1 MAEGQ
6 KQAKILESGNLLNI
20 YLPNILN
27 FFCAFGFHEISFF
40 FLNFPEAQKQQLINE
55 AQGAAEAVIAAGQ
68 ARAKSIELVRSSCL
82 KNIGSIHISR

>member
-20 YLPNILN
+20 YLPNIFN
-27 FFCAFGFHEISFF
+27 FFCAFGFHEIFIS
-40 FLNFPEAQKQQLINE
+40 EAQKQQLINE

-68 ARAKSIELVRSSCL
+68 ARAKSIELVRSLWL
-82 KNIGSIHISR
+82 KISGPIHISRSIY